1 MPARRVPA
9 RLTLA
14 IVVVGSLAACGSSSS
29 VLPPTTTTTTACRP
43 AHPPEYPTTDA
54 ALDDAD
60 SGGTWCVR
68 VGQTLTVTLHAPGA
82 QSRWAPVTSSDPSVL
97 MPVSNGVVTLVRG
110 VTATFFA
117 VRKPGTVTLSSTRPG
132 SKEWRATV
140 VARS

>member
-1 MPARRVPA
+1 MPVRRVPA
-9 RLTLA
+9 RLALA
-14 IVVVGSLAACGSSSS
+14 IVVLVACAGCGSSNSAS
-29 VLPPTTTTTTACRP
+29 PPTTTTTACRP

-60 SGGTWCVR
+60 AGGTWCVS
-68 VGQTLTVTLHAPGA
+68 VGQTLTVTLHAPVA
-82 QSRWAPVTSSDPSVL
+82 QSRWAPVTSSDPTVL

-117 VRKPGTVTLSSTRPG
+117 VRKPGTVTLSSTRPA

>member
-1 MPARRVPA
+1 MPTRRVA
-9 RLTLA
+9 VGLGLA
-14 IVVVGSLAACGSSSS
+14 ISVMGVFAGCGSSTSASS
-29 VLPPTTTTTTACRP
+29 PPTTTTACRP

-60 SGGTWCVR
+60 AGGTWCVS
-68 VGQTLTVTLHAPGA
+68 VGQTLTVTLHGPVA
-82 QSRWAPVTSSDPSVL
+82 QSRWAPVTSSDPTVL

-117 VRKPGTVTLSSTRPG
+117 VRKPGTVTLSSTRPA